1 MINYFRFSIDGRI
14 RQRIT
19 WFVQRCL
26 FWQNPRIL
34 ACKHSSIGAGWIG
47 PDNLVS
53 ILVATN
59 LLDQAGFQKL
69 TFAHEDGMSDFDD
82 P

>member
-1 MINYFRFSIDGRI
+1 MINHFQFSIDGRI

-26 FWQNPRIL
+26 FWRNPRIL
-34 ACKHSSIGAGWIG
+34 ACKHSSIG
-47 PDNLVS
+47 PDNLAS